1 MLRGFFIYGIQI
13 FVSMEKTSRIAS
25 VDIMRGLTLLLML
38 FVNDLNMR
46 VAPAWLGH
54 MKADFDGMGLAD
66 WVFPGFLFIVGMAI
80 PFALAGRIN
89 KGEPLSKILL
99 HILIRTV
106 SLLVIGVLMLN
117 TGRVN
122 PETTGMSENIWAL
135 LMYISIFL
143 VWNDYPS
150 DKGKLPFKILRA
162 LGLAALVFLAVI
174 FRSGSADDPGW
185 MITEWWGILGLIG
198 WGYLV
203 ASLTYLATRDSI
215 TGTAISV
222 IFFLTVNIMDASGL
236 LGFLDPVRPALGI
249 IIQGNVPLIVLTGML
264 AGVLLRKLKDT
275 GHERII
281 IVFVTLGFLSLVIGF
296 ILSNWFIISKI
307 MATPS
312 WGMICSGISFLVFA
326 GIYWLAD
333 AKGLTG
339 WAAFVRPAGKHSLT
353 TYLAPD
359 ILYHAI
365 WMSAVPVLI
374 YKQSSDPLIV
384 IIGSIAWALLM
395 AGLTA
400 LLAKINIK
408 LKL

>member
-1 MLRGFFIYGIQI
+1 
-13 FVSMEKTSRIAS
+13 MENIKRIS
-25 VDIMRGLTLLLML
+25 SIDIMRGLTLLLML
-38 FVNDLNMR
+38 FVNDLNMK

-80 PFALAGRIN
+80 PFALSGRLN
-89 KGEPLSKILL
+89 KGEPVSKIFL
-99 HILIRTV
+99 HIIVRTI
-106 SLLVIGVLMLN
+106 SLLIIGVLMLN
-117 TGRVN
+117 SGRVN
-122 PETTGMSENIWAL
+122 PETTGMGKDLWAL
-135 LMYISIFL
+135 LMYVSVFF
-143 VWNDYPS
+143 VWNDYPAER
-150 DKGKLPFKILRA
+150 KKMLFTILRA
-162 LGLAALVFLAVI
+162 AGVAALIFLVII

-185 MITEWWGILGLIG
+185 LITGWWGILGLIG

-203 ASLTYLATRDSI
+203 ASLIYLATRDSI
-215 TGTAISV
+215 AATTLAV
-222 IFFLTVNIMDASGL
+222 LFFLAVNILDASGM

-264 AGVLLRKLKDT
+264 AGVLIRKMQDS
-275 GHERII
+275 GYERILLL
-281 IVFVTLGFLSLVIGF
+281 FVALGVLSLASGF
-296 ILSNWFIISKI
+296 ILRNWFIISKI

-326 GIYWLAD
+326 LIYWLAD
-333 AKGLTG
+333 VKGYRK
-339 WAAFVRPAGKHSLT
+339 WAAFVSPAGKHSLT

-365 WMSAVPVLI
+365 WMSAIPVLI
-374 YKQSSDPLIV
+374 YKQSSEPLVV

>member
-1 MLRGFFIYGIQI
+1 MN
-13 FVSMEKTSRIAS
+13 FVRRIES
-25 VDIMRGLTLLLML
+25 IDIMRGLTLLLML

-80 PFALAGRIN
+80 PFAISGRLK
-89 KGEPLSKILL
+89 KGDSIPKIMM

-106 SLLVIGVLMLN
+106 SLLIIGVLMLN
-117 TGRVN
+117 SGRVN
-122 PETTGMSENIWAL
+122 PETTGISGNLWAL
-135 LMYISIFL
+135 LMYISVFL
-143 VWNDYPS
+143 VWNDYP
-150 DKGKLPFKILRA
+150 GGRYKLLFQGMRTA
-162 LGLAALVFLAVI
+162 GAAALLLLAII
-174 FRSGSADDPGW
+174 FRSGTAEDPGW
-185 MITEWWGILGLIG
+185 MITGWWGILGLIG

-215 TGTAISV
+215 TGTAIAV
-222 IFFLTVNIMDASGL
+222 VFFLVVNILDASGL
-236 LGFLDPVRPALGI
+236 LGFLDPVRPVLGI

-264 AGVLLRKLKDT
+264 AGILIRKMRDT
-275 GHERII
+275 GHVRILMI
-281 IVFVTLGFLSLVIGF
+281 LVTLGFLSLAIGF
-296 ILSNWFIISKI
+296 ILRNWFIISKI

-326 GIYWLAD
+326 VIYWLAD
-333 AKGLTG
+333 ARGMTR
-339 WAAFVRPAGKHSLT
+339 WAGFVRPAGKHSLT

-365 WMSAVPVLI
+365 WMSSLPILI
-374 YKQSSDPLIV
+374 YKQSPYPLV
-384 IIGSIAWALLM
+384 AVIGSIVWALLM

-400 LLAKINIK
+400 LLAKVHIK